1 MTYYEKSEYLQTPRG
16 RYGRYR
22 WRQLRGRSCY
32 SFNEEPKSKNSM
44 RRPQQIEFQQKLLGK
59 MKAAKR
65 RAYRSPIVAEMS
77 LETTAKNPPHIHTVV
92 KNYLDLFEVPL
103 DESISRKGLVY
114 QDDKKIYG
122 LSVRYHLGDS
132 DPGMRVSFAPFNNFL
147 QDLDLASDIISG
159 DYSDYL
165 ECYDFEE
172 QLAEIQ
178 GLRRYD
184 DYDDSIESLGD
195 FIRDKEKFVSVVGEK
210 AYNAILLSYRISA
223 QEQLLKGLSL
233 GVSDLNLFYM
243 PLIMEQKFGRKLSPS
258 KKELEKIPG
267 ITSEWIANSPIR
279 IPLPNAPLEDGDT
292 KIFKQEVRTSL
303 AAFHQEHPIF
313 KPLHIPVNLNIL
325 YKPPK
330 ESKTDYNDLD
340 NIMRKIV
347 PAFNEIFEPPSTYVS
362 HVNLDSIR
370 DDKLYRSLKRMQEK
384 IPKSIRTSISG
395 YDIFKMPREPED
407 DSEGYLTASFSS
419 GTSSLSSPM
428 FIIDRIIEKWIECC
442 ED

>member
-1 MTYYEKSEYLQTPRG
+1 MTYYDKTEYLQTPRG
-16 RYGRYR
+16 RYGRYM
-22 WRQLRGRSCY
+22 WRQLRGRSWY

-44 RRPQQIEFQQKLLGK
+44 RRPQKIEFQQKLLGK
-59 MKAAKR
+59 MKADKR
-65 RAYRSPIVAEMS
+65 RAYRTPIIAEMS
-77 LETTAKNPPHIHTVV
+77 FKTTAKNPPHIHTVV
-92 KNYLDLFEVPL
+92 KNYQDLFEAPL

-114 QDDKKIYG
+114 LDDKKIYG
-122 LSVRYHLGDS
+122 LSVRYRFGDS
-132 DPGMRVSFAPFNNFL
+132 DPGMRVSFAPFRNFL
-147 QDLDLASDIISG
+147 QDLDLASHIISG

-165 ECYDFEE
+165 ECYNFEE
-172 QLAEIQ
+172 KLAEIQ
-178 GLRRYD
+178 GRRRYD

-210 AYNAILLSYRISA
+210 AYNAMLLSHRISA
-223 QEQLLKGLSL
+223 QEQLFKGLSL
-233 GVSDLNLFYM
+233 GVSDLSLFYM
-243 PLIMEQKFGRKLSPS
+243 PLIMDQKFGRKLSPS
-258 KKELEKIPG
+258 KKKLEKIPG

-279 IPLPNAPLEDGDT
+279 IQLPNAPLEDGDT
-292 KIFKQEVRTSL
+292 KTFKQEVRASL

-340 NIMRKIV
+340 NIVRKIV
-347 PAFNEIFEPPSTYVS
+347 PAFNEIFKPPSTHVS
-362 HVNLDSIR
+362 PVNLDTIR
-370 DDKLYRSLKRMQEK
+370 DDRLYRSLKKMQEK
-384 IPKSIRTSISG
+384 IPKSIMKSISG

-419 GTSSLSSPM
+419 GTLSLSSPM